1 MIGTTGATVLFI
13 VNVLFA
19 SVLGIAAGGFTCLVL
34 HRPWGLR
41 PALIDATLAAVV
53 AVIAAYVV
61 GAVESTN
68 HVWGSHVTLISAIG
82 AASVVIRHLMRLSL
96 RSSN

>member
-1 MIGTTGATVLFI
+1 LFI
-13 VNVLFA
+13 INVLFA

-34 HRPWGLR
+34 HRPWGPR

-53 AVIAAYVV
+53 TVIAAFVV
-61 GAVESTN
+61 GAIETAS
-68 HVWGSHVTLISAIG
+68 HVWRSRVTLILAIG